1 MFITQFLCKEC
12 IIPDLMATSKDEVLT
27 ILAQFAV
34 RAIPGEWSGGREP
47 DEKDIFDVLKE
58 REQLGSTGIGG
69 GVAIP
74 HGKVRGLE
82 RLMVFFARS
91 RQGVPFD
98 ALDQK
103 AVYAIFLLLAP
114 ESASTIY
121 LKILARISR
130 ILKDRTVYNALIRA
144 EDTEG
149 LKKIIEEADKALPLS
164 I

>member
-12 IIPDLMATSKDEVLT
+12 IIPDLEATTKDEVLRALAKCAAQAISKEWPNDDRLDENE
-27 ILAQFAV
+27 ILN
-34 RAIPGEWSGGREP
+34 
-47 DEKDIFDVLKE
+47 VLKE

-74 HGKVRGLE
+74 HGKVRGLK
-82 RLMVFFARS
+82 RLLVVFARS
-91 RQGVPFD
+91 KRGVPFD
-98 ALDQK
+98 ALDQR

-114 ESASTIY
+114 ESASTAY

-130 ILKDRTVYNALIRA
+130 LLKDTNVFSTLINANDVEA
-144 EDTEG
+144 
-149 LKKIIEEADKALPLS
+149 LKVAIEEADKALPLS

>member
-1 MFITQFLCKEC
+1 MFITQFLNNEC
-12 IIPDLMATSKDEVLT
+12 IIADIEASSKDEVLE
-27 ILAQFAV
+27 ILAR
-34 RAIPGEWSGGREP
+34 RASSLLS
-47 DEKDIFDVLKE
+47 KDDLAKPLVDATEVLSVLKE

-74 HGKVRGLE
+74 HGKIKGIEHLFVL
-82 RLMVFFARS
+82 FARS
-91 RQGVPFD
+91 LKGVPFD

-114 ESASTIY
+114 EATSTAY

-130 ILKDRTVYNALIRA
+130 LLKDKAVYNAL
-144 EDTEG
+144 
-149 LKKIIEEADKALPLS
+149 LKAKDAKELMEVIKNADRALPLS